1 MRKVE
6 KTTYNICMSE
16 DGVVGDDCDTS
27 WMVDSHSKIPGMSL
41 VLFELIPN
49 RWGISSVS
57 LS

>member
-1 MRKVE
+1 
-6 KTTYNICMSE
+6 MSE

-27 WMVDSHSKIPGMSL
+27 WMVDFHCKIPCMSL

>member
-1 MRKVE
+1 
-6 KTTYNICMSE
+6 MSE